1 MSIPIKIIARYEDY
15 SDIIDRELCKRKGK
29 WTLTAITSF
38 DWDDVCQIIRLHI
51 FKKLH
56 QYDTSRPILPW
67 INAVIS
73 SQIKNLIRNNYSNYT
88 RPCLRCDAAVD
99 NDKCKIYG
107 KQCDSCPL
115 FKDWQKRKLPAH
127 NVKLPVSI
135 ENHVNEVSQVF
146 DESINY
152 SYHLEKIHS
161 KMKEILKPLEY
172 KIYEGLFILNE
183 EEDVIA
189 KRVGY
194 ISSEKGRGPG
204 YKQFHNVRKII
215 IAKIKRCMEKGELD
229 L

>member
-1 MSIPIKIIARYEDY
+1 MSNKISAHYEDY
-15 SDIIDRELCKRKGK
+15 SDIIDRELCKRKAK

-56 QYDTSRPILPW
+56 QYDTTRPILPW

-88 RPCLRCDAAVD
+88 RPCLRCDAAID
-99 NDKCKIYG
+99 ADKCKIYG

-135 ENHVNEVSQVF
+135 ENHFNEVSQVF
-146 DESINY
+146 DESIDF
-152 SYHLEKIHS
+152 SYQMEKINS

-172 KIYEGLFILNE
+172 KVYEGLYILNE
-183 EEDVIA
+183 EESVVA
-189 KRVGY
+189 KKVGY
-194 ISSEKGRGPG
+194 FSSEKGRGPG
-204 YKQFHNVRKII
+204 YKQLNNVRKTII
-215 IAKIKRCMEKGELD
+215 SKIKYCMEKGELD